1 MSDRFSNLQFDLF
14 CLLLLDFITKALQAM
29 EAKPERYY
37 YQYYY
42 YFYKEASIKI
52 VFVIWWFLP
61 QLLNMGLALFEITN
75 KQPATANN

>member
-52 VFVIWWFLP
+52 VFMI
-61 QLLNMGLALFEITN
+61 
-75 KQPATANN
+75 